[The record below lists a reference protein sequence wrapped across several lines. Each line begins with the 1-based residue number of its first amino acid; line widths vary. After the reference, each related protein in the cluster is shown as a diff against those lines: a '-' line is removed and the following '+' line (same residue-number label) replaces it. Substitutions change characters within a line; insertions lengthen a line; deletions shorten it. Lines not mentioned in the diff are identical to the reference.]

1 MTSAP
6 LPGLAEVSATP
17 GPSGES
23 AGAGSPPSAATA
35 VRPSRGDRWRFWGW
49 LLGIG
54 LPLAV
59 VNVIAAPYYLGSMAT
74 RVRHPLHHLFRPS
87 GTVGLAAGIV
97 AVLIF
102 VFLWLYPLRKKYRR
116 LAFLGSLGRWMDV
129 HVASA
134 LALPLLLAIH
144 SAWRADGLIGLGLLA
159 MMIVILS
166 GVVGRYLYVRIPRAR
181 NGVELTRE
189 EVAAQRR
196 DLLGSLS
203 LTTGLSPDVIERTLE
218 VAPPPA
224 ASEGILRAL
233 GRMLTDD
240 LLRRRRI
247 AEVRRRWAAVAPAG
261 EPLSREA
268 LRDAVRL
275 ASQELSLRQ
284 QARMLTATHRVF
296 RFWHIAHRPF
306 AITALVAV
314 VIHIVVVLAVGVVR
328 I

>member
-1 MTSAP
+1 
-6 LPGLAEVSATP
+6 
-17 GPSGES
+17 
-23 AGAGSPPSAATA
+23 
-35 VRPSRGDRWRFWGW
+35 
-49 LLGIG
+49 
-54 LPLAV
+54 
-59 VNVIAAPYYLGSMAT
+59 
-74 RVRHPLHHLFRPS
+74 
-87 GTVGLAAGIV
+87 
-97 AVLIF
+97 
-102 VFLWLYPLRKKYRR
+102 
-116 LAFLGSLGRWMDV
+116 
-129 HVASA
+129 
-134 LALPLLLAIH
+134 
-144 SAWRADGLIGLGLLA
+144 
-159 MMIVILS
+159 
-166 GVVGRYLYVRIPRAR
+166 
-181 NGVELTRE
+181 
-189 EVAAQRR
+189 
-196 DLLGSLS
+196 
-203 LTTGLSPDVIERTLE
+203 E